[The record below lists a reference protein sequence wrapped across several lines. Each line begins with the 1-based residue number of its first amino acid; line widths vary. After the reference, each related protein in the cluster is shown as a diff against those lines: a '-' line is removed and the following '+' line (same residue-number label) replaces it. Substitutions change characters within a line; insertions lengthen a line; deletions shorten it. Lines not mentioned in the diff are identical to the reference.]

1 MKSKEFQE
9 VRGLLLSAILVMA
22 GAYVVDDDDNSFLGQ
37 LKKRAYREAM
47 TILQAMDITMFF
59 VAGRVASFGN
69 DLVKNLKAI
78 VMLEKYQK
86 TGKYGKRGELK
97 GVKGLQRQLTE

>member
-1 MKSKEFQE
+1 
-9 VRGLLLSAILVMA
+9 
-22 GAYVVDDDDNSFLGQ
+22 
-37 LKKRAYREAM
+37 M

-97 GVKGLQRQLTE
+97 GVKGLQRQLTPRVVKQFEK